1 MSQPPLLAMTS
12 LSEAEGAWEAIVHLI
27 QRHLL
32 PAIEA
37 NGAQVFQ
44 TPDLLAASS
53 ERSSLS

>member
-44 TPDLLAASS
+44 TPDLLA
-53 ERSSLS
+53 